1 VSEHEPAIDLPAVP
15 EAVAAPPFAAPPGE
29 RVPDFTLDRPR
40 DPDWY
45 KRAVFYE
52 VLIRGFHD
60 ANGDGTGDI
69 KGIDTSTGRTFQE
82 SLSTPAAISPM
93 SSPALTP

>member
-1 VSEHEPAIDLPAVP
+1 MSEHEPAIDLPAAP

-40 DPDWY
+40 DPEWY

-52 VLIRGFHD
+52 VLIRGFQD
-60 ANGDGTGDI
+60 ASGNQVISSQPVPD
-69 KGIDTSTGRTFQE
+69 
-82 SLSTPAAISPM
+82 TPANRRAYGAPLSHAGKHTAPRGN
-93 SSPALTP
+93 